1 MSCTASVLPV
11 ESRDDAAFGARA
23 DAALRAILVGLL
35 FLGAVALLSFPGLRA
50 GATTL
55 GWPPLWLIGMPAA
68 AWLTLFLRR
77 LPRRRK
83 LASSAVLRRRRPGL
97 AQARRRPV
105 PRRRG
110 RISVRAALVAAGLLP
125 LLR

>member
-1 MSCTASVLPV
+1 MSRIAQASP
-11 ESRDDAAFGARA
+11 DADVPA
-23 DAALRAILVGLL
+23 DGALRALLIGAL
-35 FLGAVALLSFPGLRA
+35 FLGAVALLSFPGLRT
-50 GATTL
+50 GATPV
-55 GWPPLWLIGMPAA
+55 GWPPLWLIGMPAI

-97 AQARRRPV
+97 EQARRRPA

-110 RISVRAALVAAGLLP
+110 RVSIRAAFVAAGWLP
-125 LLR
+125 GLR

>member
-1 MSCTASVLPV
+1 MFRIANASPDVDVP
-11 ESRDDAAFGARA
+11 A
-23 DAALRAILVGLL
+23 DAALRTLLVGAL
-35 FLGAVALLSFPGLRA
+35 FLGAVSLLSFPGLRT
-50 GATTL
+50 GATAV
-55 GWPPLWLIGMPAA
+55 GWPPLWLIGMPAV

-97 AQARRRPV
+97 AQAQRRPV
-105 PRRRG
+105 SRRRG
-110 RISVRAALVAAGLLP
+110 RISVRAALIAAGLLP

>member
-1 MSCTASVLPV
+1 MSRIAHVSPDADVP
-11 ESRDDAAFGARA
+11 DDAG
-23 DAALRAILVGLL
+23 LRTLLVGAL
-35 FLGAVALLSFPGLRA
+35 FLGAIALLSFPGLRT
-50 GATTL
+50 GATAI
-55 GWPPLWLIGMPAA
+55 GWPPLWLIGMPAV

-97 AQARRRPV
+97 AQARRRPA

>member
-1 MSCTASVLPV
+1 MSRIAQVPP
-11 ESRDDAAFGARA
+11 DADIPA
-23 DAALRAILVGLL
+23 DAVLRAVLIGAL
-35 FLGAVALLSFPGLRA
+35 FLGAIALLSFPGLRT
-50 GATTL
+50 GATAI
-55 GWPPLWLIGMPAA
+55 GWPPLWLIGMPAV

-97 AQARRRPV
+97 VQARRRPA

-110 RISVRAALVAAGLLP
+110 GISVRAALVAAGLLP

>member
-1 MSCTASVLPV
+1 MSRIAHVSP
-11 ESRDDAAFGARA
+11 DADIPANV
-23 DAALRAILVGLL
+23 ALRALLTGAL
-35 FLGAVALLSFPGLRA
+35 FLGAIALLSFPGLRS
-50 GATTL
+50 GATAV
-55 GWPPLWLIGMPAA
+55 GWPPLWLIGMPAV

-97 AQARRRPV
+97 AQARRQPA

-110 RISVRAALVAAGLLP
+110 RISVRAALAAAGLLP

>member
-1 MSCTASVLPV
+1 MSRIAHVPSDVDVP
-11 ESRDDAAFGARA
+11 A
-23 DAALRAILVGLL
+23 DATLHTLLVGALCL
-35 FLGAVALLSFPGLRA
+35 AAVALLSFPGLRTGVTA
-50 GATTL
+50 I
-55 GWPPLWLIGMPAA
+55 GWPPLWLIGMPAV

-97 AQARRRPV
+97 AQARRRPL